1 MKLRTLAFGAALAL
15 WAAPAAAQQ
24 TIDIAVFHTERDA
37 FGEPMRWWMAE
48 VEKRSAGRIK
58 FKAHYSGALV
68 KITEALNAT
77 KNGVVP
83 MAIVAPSFVS
93 GQIPAMAYLEVIG
106 GFPSKPEDNEKALA
120 QLKPE
125 MERLFRA
132 QGVEFLFQVPSF
144 GGAVVC
150 REKHLKSPA
159 DWKGL
164 KVRTA
169 GRYQA
174 QQIQALGGSP
184 AAIDPAEQ
192 YIALQ
197 NKTVDCALTVNN
209 LGLALKLHEVAPKVT
224 QLRLPGNSLIYIMN
238 ARVWAALPEADR
250 TLLKTVG
257 REAEIRGIKMI
268 WDVQAAAVATMKAQK
283 ADVAELTDAE
293 LKAFREA
300 VKPVFEAIDK
310 ASGDS
315 GKAIGAIVRSY
326 W

>member
-1 MKLRTLAFGAALAL
+1 MKIRSIVFGAAVAL
-15 WAAPAAAQQ
+15 WAAPAAAQ

-37 FGEPMRWWMAE
+37 FGDTMRWWMAE
-48 VEKRSAGRIK
+48 VEKRTAGRVK

-83 MAIVAPSFVS
+83 MSIVAPSFVS
-93 GQIPAMAYLEVIG
+93 GQMPAMAYLEVIG

-120 QLKPE
+120 QLTPE
-125 MERLFRA
+125 MEKLFRA
-132 QGVEFLFQVPSF
+132 QGVEFLWQIPSF
-144 GGAVVC
+144 GGAVAC
-150 REKHLKSPA
+150 RDKHLKMPA

-164 KVRTA
+164 KIRTA

-184 AAIDPAEQ
+184 TAIDPAEQ
-192 YIALQ
+192 YLALQ

-209 LGLALKLHEVAPKVT
+209 LGLALKLHEVAPKIT

-238 ARVWAALPEADR
+238 ARTWASIPEADR
-250 TLLKTVG
+250 ALIKAAG
-257 REAEIRGIKMI
+257 REAETRGLKQL
-268 WDVQAAAVATMKAQK
+268 WDVQTAAAAAMKAQK
-283 ADVAELTDAE
+283 ADVTELTDAE

-300 VKPVFEAIDK
+300 VKPVFAAIDK
-310 ASGDS
+310 AAGDS
-315 GKAIGAIVRSY
+315 GKAIGAIVKSY